1 MRLRQLAITRYGKFT
16 DRVLDFGPKKTG
28 QADFHIIYGPNEA
41 GKSTAL
47 SAYMDLIFGID
58 SRSSYNFLHDY
69 KSMLIGGTVETAED
83 TLTFKRTKGTKDTLR
98 DDNGNLIDPARLN
111 TLLHGLDRDAYGTMF
126 SLDGARLESG
136 GEDILANKGELGRL
150 LFSAASGMAD
160 IGSTLDTLKGKADAF
175 FAPKKRKHELTDLI
189 GQLKALDAKRKEMDT
204 QAGEFERLRETL
216 AAAKEHRDSVQAER
230 TQLTREKDRLESLKS
245 AFPLAQELTE
255 LTANEQSL
263 SSYPPL
269 DDPSLLDEI
278 PKLRDAITEARTME
292 QAATQEIE
300 RIDANLAEQPT
311 DSEALSLADKTAD
324 LEDLR
329 SRYQSGRN
337 DLERVRQEKDEA
349 DAAIQIN
356 VVALGADDNAPL
368 EMLIQPVDK
377 IALLSELIKEHA
389 ILTAKLDTASQE
401 KADADDAL
409 TKAKNETT
417 KTDTAT
423 VNTETLEPLLRRI
436 RNDDSVGVLTR
447 AEEAL
452 LRAKLNT
459 ERALSSL
466 KPWTGTAEVLLS
478 GTAPYPDQATAWRD
492 KIRNLNEDRTIL
504 AKRKAQDIEERAR
517 LVAKITSITGS
528 EGIISDAQATET
540 RKARDTAWQKHRS
553 ALNDE
558 TADIFKAALDTDDR
572 AQAARL
578 DQSDRLANL
587 RELEQNRAALDAGI
601 TAAEAEELRLDVL
614 LQETRSQIS
623 KVLIAAG
630 LPETFDPLGL
640 PKWLSDREAAKSIAT
655 HEATA
660 RHDRDTAKR
669 QIDTHLS
676 SLRVAL
682 REATIS
688 LENDWS
694 LERLLDTG
702 DALVEKEK
710 TTALTRASYEETLA
724 DARTNA
730 GKRGASA
737 QKAKENLS
745 DWQARWSDTLTG
757 TWIENRTP
765 AEVNALLDPLR
776 NLPAQI
782 KSRDDIARRI
792 VGMERDINDFEKAF
806 NDLNADTP
814 EDHIDDAGIRFT
826 KLTERI
832 NTAKINM
839 EKTATLKAAR
849 DNQETAKTQAEA
861 KRTATLERVSEI
873 AKRYPEDLKI
883 QDVDS
888 LASALHKSAERAD
901 LHVKVTSLKTAL
913 IGLLDCITL
922 DEANA
927 MLSETN
933 EAITKSSLVEIES
946 SHQQA
951 EEKWKDAIIAHRDAE
966 NAIQSVGGDA
976 AVARIDEERATLLL
990 DISDKAQSSLR
1001 LRLGILAAERALY
1014 LYRDRHRSSMMSRT
1028 TNAFRNITGGTY
1040 DKLETQQNGNT
1051 ERLIAI
1057 RKDTG
1062 ASVGVEGMS
1071 TATRHQLFFALRLA
1085 GYEDFCE
1092 RSDSLPL
1099 IADDILES
1107 FDEDRATESFKQLQ
1121 ALAHKGQAIY
1131 LTHHRHLCTIAE
1143 KVCGDEV
1150 SIHEL

>member
-1 MRLRQLAITRYGKFT
+1 MRLRQLALTRYGKFT
-16 DRVLDFGPKKTG
+16 DRVLDFGPKKSG
-28 QADFHIIYGPNEA
+28 HSDFHIIYGPNEA

-69 KSMLIGGTVETAED
+69 KSMLIGGTVETADE

-98 DDNGNLIDPARLN
+98 DDSGNVIDPARLN

-160 IGSTLDTLKGKADAF
+160 IGGTLDTLKGNADEF
-175 FAPKKRKHELTDLI
+175 FAPKKRKHELADLKD
-189 GQLKALDAKRKEMDT
+189 QLKTLDEKRKELDT
-204 QAGEFERLRETL
+204 QASEFERLRETL
-216 AAAKEHRDSVQAER
+216 AATKEHRDSVQAER

-255 LTANEQSL
+255 FTANEQQL
-263 SSYPPL
+263 SNYPPL

-292 QAATQEIE
+292 QAATREIE
-300 RIDANLAEQPT
+300 RIDANLAEQPI
-311 DSEALSLADKTAD
+311 DPEALSLADKITD

-337 DLERVRQEKDEA
+337 DLERVRREKDEA
-349 DAAIQIN
+349 DAAIQIS
-356 VVALGADDNAPL
+356 VTALGANDSAPL
-368 EMLIQPVDK
+368 ETLIQPVDK
-377 IALLSELIKEHA
+377 IALLSELINEHA
-389 ILTAKLDTASQE
+389 VLTAALETASQE
-401 KADADDAL
+401 KANADDAL

-436 RNDDSVGVLTR
+436 RNDDATGVLAR
-447 AEEAL
+447 AEETL
-452 LRAKLNT
+452 LRAKSDA

-466 KPWTGTAEVLLS
+466 QPWTGTAKALFS
-478 GTAPYPDQATAWRD
+478 GTAPSSDQATAWRD
-492 KIRNLNEDRTIL
+492 KILKLNDERSSL
-504 AKRKAQDIEERAR
+504 AKRIAQDTEDRAR

-540 RKARDTAWQKHRS
+540 REARNIAWQNHRS
-553 ALNDE
+553 VLNDE
-558 TADIFKAALDTDDR
+558 TADIFKATLDADDR
-572 AQAARL
+572 AQGARL
-578 DQSDRLANL
+578 NQSDRLANL

-601 TAAEAEELRLDVL
+601 ATAAAEEQRLDTL
-614 LQETRSQIS
+614 LQDTRSEIS
-623 KVLIAAG
+623 KILLAAG

-655 HEATA
+655 LEATA
-660 RHDRDTAKR
+660 RHDRDAAQR
-669 QIDTHLS
+669 QVDAHVS
-676 SLRVAL
+676 SLRTAL
-682 REATIS
+682 QETNIS
-688 LENDWS
+688 VENDWS
-694 LERLLDTG
+694 LDRLLDTG
-702 DALVEKEK
+702 SALIEKAK
-710 TTALTRASYEETLA
+710 TTALTRTAHEKTVNDATANVEKRSASTA
-724 DARTNA
+724 
-730 GKRGASA
+730 
-737 QKAKENLS
+737 KAKENLS
-745 DWQARWSDTLTG
+745 NWQSRWSDALSN
-757 TWIENRTP
+757 TWMKNRTP

-776 NLPAQI
+776 TLPAQI

-792 VGMERDINDFEKAF
+792 AGMERDISAFERAF
-806 NDLNADTP
+806 NDLNTDAP
-814 EDHIDDAGIRFT
+814 EDHNDDAGIRFI

-832 NTAKINM
+832 NVAKINT
-839 EKTATLKAAR
+839 EKATTLKTAR
-849 DNQETAKTQAEA
+849 DNQETAQTQAEA
-861 KRTATLERVSEI
+861 KRTATLERVHEI

-888 LASALHKSAERAD
+888 LASALHKSAERTGLQA
-901 LHVKVTSLKTAL
+901 KITSLKNAL
-913 IGLLDCITL
+913 IGLLNCTSL

-927 MLSETN
+927 MLSETS
-933 EAITKSSLVEIES
+933 EGATKDSLIEIES
-946 SHQQA
+946 AHQQA
-951 EEKWKDAIIAHRDAE
+951 ETKWSEAIIAHHDAE

-976 AVARIDEERATLLL
+976 EVARIEEERATLLL
-990 DISDKAQSSLR
+990 DINDKAQSSLR

-1028 TNAFRNITGGTY
+1028 TDAFRNITGGTY
-1040 DKLETQQNGNT
+1040 DKLETQQNDNT

-1071 TATRHQLFFALRLA
+1071 TATRHQLYFSLRLA

-1107 FDEDRATESFKQLQ
+1107 FDEDRAAESFKQLHS
-1121 ALAHKGQAIY
+1121 LAHKGQAVY
-1131 LTHHRHLCTIAE
+1131 LTHHRHLCTIAQT
-1143 KVCGDEV
+1143 VCGDGV